1 MKKKVCLVI
10 LDGWGIGNMDS
21 TNAVYSAK
29 TPITDQLT
37 CIYPHGL
44 IRTDGENV
52 GLPDGQMG
60 NSEVGHM
67 NIGAG
72 RIVFQDLVKINRS
85 INDASFFDNP
95 QIQRAFNVARERN
108 HTLHLVGLV
117 SDGGVHSH
125 INHLLALIKVAV
137 TYPQLSVALH
147 IITDGRDT
155 DPMSGVAFVKVIEAA
170 IENTNC
176 FIASVIGRYYAM
188 DRDKRWERV
197 QQAYNLYVKGEGKEI
212 QSASDYLTACYT
224 QGETDEFILP
234 AKCMAS
240 RGQIQK
246 NDVVLFWN
254 YRTDR
259 CREIV
264 TVLSQRN
271 MPEFNMNTINC
282 DIFTMT
288 NYDDTFKNVEVI
300 FNKDNLE
307 NTLGKVIADAGMK
320 QLRIAETEKYPHV
333 TFFFNGGHE
342 SVFEGEERIMV
353 PSPKV
358 ATYDLQPEM
367 SAREITEQA
376 IRFMTKNSPDFV
388 CLNYA
393 NPDMVGHTGDFD
405 AIVTAIETTDHCL
418 GQLIAEGQKEGYS
431 FVIIADHGNAD
442 VAKNSDGSPNTAH
455 STNPVPIWVLDP
467 STHQV
472 KDGILADIAP
482 TILSLLGITPPI
494 IMTGKSLIES

>member
-1 MKKKVCLVI
+1 
-10 LDGWGIGNMDS
+10 
-21 TNAVYSAK
+21 
-29 TPITDQLT
+29 
-37 CIYPHGL
+37 
-44 IRTDGENV
+44 
-52 GLPDGQMG
+52 
-60 NSEVGHM
+60 
-67 NIGAG
+67 
-72 RIVFQDLVKINRS
+72 
-85 INDASFFDNP
+85 
-95 QIQRAFNVARERN
+95 
-108 HTLHLVGLV
+108 
-117 SDGGVHSH
+117 
-125 INHLLALIKVAV
+125 
-137 TYPQLSVALH
+137 
-147 IITDGRDT
+147 
-155 DPMSGVAFVKVIEAA
+155 
-170 IENTNC
+170 
-176 FIASVIGRYYAM
+176 
-188 DRDKRWERV
+188 
-197 QQAYNLYVKGEGKEI
+197 VKGEGKEI
-212 QSASDYLTACYT
+212 QSASDYLSACYT
-224 QGETDEFILP
+224 NNETDEFILP
-234 AKCMAS
+234 AKCIGTN
-240 RGQIQK
+240 GQIQK

-376 IRFMTKNSPDFV
+376 IRFMIKNSPDFV